1 MRQLKKWMIV
11 SLTAMLLVAV
21 SFVNTVHTVFAETT
35 NTITLAVVGDA
46 ERKVI
51 LCPKEVTVQPDETA
65 LDVLKREFPDGI
77 VTEQSSFGEYLI
89 GIDGL
94 LSGAESSNPNSYW
107 SFEVNGAAA
116 EVGVDTYKVQNGDV
130 VAFRYVTDW
139 NVGLGGKTL
148 EESIAELG
156 GCETQSEPTPTN
168 PDQPEPTD
176 PADGNSG
183 EPEPTDPTDG
193 DSDQPEPTDPT
204 EGNSDD
210 PGQTDGDSSPVLMES
225 VNKTIDNAVQFMLS
239 KGLQSDW
246 EVIGV
251 LQSGAAV
258 SDEAKAAYLQS
269 LEDRVNT
276 SARLNNMNLARTILA
291 INALGADP
299 TNFAGQNLVSKL
311 YNDGTV
317 GSINSYVYALLALDS
332 RDYEIPSDAKWTRD
346 SLISEILK
354 EQHIDGGWSFGGET
368 GDPDMTGMALTALA
382 PYKER
387 AEVKTAIDNAVNLL
401 GTLQTSNGGYQS
413 GGNENANSAA
423 QVLTGLSA
431 VGVDPAGDQFTK
443 DGHTLIQNLQSFQ
456 LADGS
461 FKWLSTDSESSSL
474 ASEQGLYALVQYKFY
489 TEGKGSIFHWT
500 GNPVSADNGS
510 DKGTDSETSDEV
522 VTDSPSTE
530 TDTQTETETPSA
542 ENNTDT
548 QETVTVV
555 SSPAESATTSSSAAS
570 ASNNQKL
577 PDTAMFGT
585 ETIVMT
591 AAGAVLM
598 TAGAILWRRRKAA

>member
-11 SLTAMLLVAV
+11 SLTAIMLVAV
-21 SFVNTVHTVFAETT
+21 SFVNTVHTVFAETA

-51 LCPKEVTVQPDETA
+51 LCPKEVAVQPDETA
-65 LDVLKREFPDGI
+65 LDVLKREFPNGI
-77 VTEQSSFGEYLI
+77 VTEQSSFGEYLT
-89 GIDGL
+89 GVDGL
-94 LSGAESSNPNSYW
+94 LSGGENPNSYW

-116 EVGVDTYKVQNGDV
+116 NVGADAYKVHSGDT

-139 NVGLGGKTL
+139 NVGLGNKTL

-156 GCETQSEPTPTN
+156 GCEEQSEPAAPTT
-168 PDQPEPTD
+168 PDQPGQSGPT
-176 PADGNSG
+176 DGNSEQPG
-183 EPEPTDPTDG
+183 QSGPTDG
-193 DSDQPEPTDPT
+193 
-204 EGNSDD
+204 NSEQ
-210 PGQTDGDSSPVLMES
+210 PGQSDSTDGESGQPGKTDENSAPVLMES

-239 KGLQSDW
+239 RELQSDW

-251 LQSGAAV
+251 LQSAAAV
-258 SDEAKAAYLQS
+258 SDEAKATYLKS

-276 SARLNNMNLARTILA
+276 SARLNNMALARTILA

-311 YNDGTV
+311 YNDETV
-317 GSINSYVYALLALDS
+317 GSINSYIYALLALDS

-354 EQHIDGGWSFGGET
+354 EQHADGGWSFSSET
-368 GDPDMTGMALTALA
+368 GDPDMTGMVLTALA
-382 PYKER
+382 PYKSR
-387 AEVKTAIDNAVNLL
+387 AEVKPAIDNAVSLL
-401 GTLQTSNGGYQS
+401 KTLQTSNGGYES
-413 GGNENANSAA
+413 DGVENANSAA
-423 QVLTGLSA
+423 QVVTGLA
-431 VGVDPAGDQFTK
+431 AIGVDPAGSEFTK

-456 LADGS
+456 LSDGS

-474 ASEQGLYALVQYKFY
+474 ASEQALYALVQYKFY

-500 GNPVSADNGS
+500 GNPVSVDNGS
-510 DKGTDSETSDEV
+510 AEETASEDSESSNEV
-522 VTDSPSTE
+522 VTVATESPAASAEASST
-530 TDTQTETETPSA
+530 
-542 ENNTDT
+542 ENNTHT
-548 QETVTVV
+548 EEIVTVA
-555 SSPAESATTSSSAAS
+555 SSKETTTTPVSAAS
-570 ASNNQKL
+570 ASKKQKL

-598 TAGAILWRRRKAA
+598 TAGAILWRRKKAA

>member
-1 MRQLKKWMIV
+1 MKQLNKWMIV
-11 SLTAMLLVAV
+11 SLIAMLLVAV

-65 LDVLKREFPDGI
+65 LDVLKREFPGGI
-77 VTEQSSFGEYLI
+77 VTEQSSFGEYLT

-94 LSGAESSNPNSYW
+94 LSGGANPNSYW

-116 EVGVDTYKVQNGDV
+116 DVGADAYKVQSGDV

-168 PDQPEPTD
+168 PEQPEPTD
-176 PADGNSG
+176 S
-183 EPEPTDPTDG
+183 TD
-193 DSDQPEPTDPT
+193 DS
-204 EGNSDD
+204 SDE
-210 PGQTDGDSSPVLMES
+210 PGQTDGDSAPVLMES
-225 VNKTIDNAVQFMLS
+225 VNKTIDNAVQFILS

-258 SDEAKAAYLQS
+258 SDEAKATYLTL

-276 SARLNNMNLARTILA
+276 SARLNNMTLARTILA

-311 YNDGTV
+311 YNDETV
-317 GSINSYVYALLALDS
+317 SSINSYVYALLALDS

-354 EQHIDGGWSFGGET
+354 EQHTDGGWSFSGEA
-368 GDPDMTGMALTALA
+368 GNPDMTGMALTALA

-387 AEVKTAIDNAVNLL
+387 AEVKTATDNAVSLL
-401 GTLQTSNGGYQS
+401 ESLQTSNGGYES
-413 GGNENANSAA
+413 DGVENANSAA

-431 VGVDPAGDQFTK
+431 VGVNPAGSEFTK
-443 DGHTLIQNLQSFQ
+443 DGNTLIQNLQSFQ

-489 TEGKGSIFHWT
+489 VEGKGSIFHWT
-500 GNPVSADNGS
+500 GNPVSADNGN
-510 DKGTDSETSDEV
+510 DKGTDSQPSDEV
-522 VTDSPSTE
+522 VTESPSTE
-530 TDTQTETETPSA
+530 TEAPST
-542 ENNTDT
+542 ENNTNT
-548 QETVTVV
+548 QETVTV
-555 SSPAESATTSSSAAS
+555 SSSTETTTTPASAAA

-591 AAGAVLM
+591 AAGAALM
-598 TAGAILWRRRKAA
+598 AAGAILWRRKKAA

>member
-1 MRQLKKWMIV
+1 
-11 SLTAMLLVAV
+11 MLLIAV
-21 SFVNTVHTVFAETT
+21 SFVNTIHTVFAETT

-77 VTEQSSFGEYLI
+77 VTESSSYGEMLM

-94 LSGAESSNPNSYW
+94 LSGAESPNPNSYW

-116 EVGVDTYKVQNGDV
+116 EVGVDAYKVQSGDV

-176 PADGNSG
+176 PTDGNSG

-193 DSDQPEPTDPT
+193 DSDE
-204 EGNSDD
+204 
-210 PGQTDGDSSPVLMES
+210 PGQTDGDSAPVVMES
-225 VNKTIDNAVQFMLS
+225 VNKTIDNAVQFVLS

-258 SDEAKAAYLQS
+258 SDEAKATYLTS

-276 SARLNNMNLARTILA
+276 SARLNNMDLARTILA
-291 INALGADP
+291 INALEADP

-311 YNDGTV
+311 YNDETV
-317 GSINSYVYALLALDS
+317 GSINSYIYALLALDS

-346 SLISEILK
+346 ALISAILK
-354 EQHIDGGWSFGGET
+354 EQHSDGGWSFGGET

-387 AEVKTAIDNAVNLL
+387 AEVKTAIDNAVSLL
-401 GTLQTSNGGYQS
+401 ETLQTSNGGYES
-413 GGNENANSAA
+413 DGKENANSAA

-431 VGVDPAGDQFTK
+431 VGVDPAGSQFTK
-443 DGHTLIQNLQSFQ
+443 DGHTLVQNLQSFQ
-456 LADGS
+456 LEDGS

-500 GNPVSADNGS
+500 GNPVSVDNGS
-510 DKGTDSETSDEV
+510 DKGTDSETPDEV
-522 VTDSPSTE
+522 VTESPSTE
-530 TDTQTETETPSA
+530 TETEAPATES
-542 ENNTDT
+542 NTDT

-555 SSPAESATTSSSAAS
+555 SSPTETTTTSASASAAS
-570 ASNNQKL
+570 VPNNQKL

-598 TAGAILWRRRKAA
+598 AAGTILWRRKKAA